1 MNSWIS
7 NEGCERE
14 IQLFCFLFLESIRKI
29 ILVERVDNFCCAQ
42 SRILRE
48 KRDIRIDK
56 FCIIVYNY
64 AKSNIQ
70 NMSGKSYDRKMA
82 PSIKEAERCRTGK
95 YF

>member
-1 MNSWIS
+1 MKDANGKSS
-7 NEGCERE
+7 
-14 IQLFCFLFLESIRKI
+14 FFVFYFLESIRKS
-29 ILVERVDNFCCAQ
+29 ILVERVDNFCCAH
-42 SRILRE
+42 SRILGE

-64 AKSNIQ
+64 AKSSIQ